1 MITNITDRNEIDTI
15 TIIDRPVES
24 VEEPMVEKAVV
35 NSGNEVVVVA
45 TGEPIVVLDVVV
57 LDVVVVGT
65 GLHP

>member
-35 NSGNEVVVVA
+35 NSGNEVVLVA

>member
-15 TIIDRPVES
+15 TIIDRPIES